1 MSRGPRAAG
10 RIQHVRHS
18 RHATRPKI
26 YDTAKAHP
34 SGSRLHCRLPH
45 LRHGS
50 STRTG
55 ARAGFINED
64 RNASKIHQQASS
76 SAPDEVKG
84 LALLPPTVMPCRFND
99 TWKPHRAS
107 SFRTPQGIVRNE
119 SGLCLEDIDTL
130 GSPASDQQRS
140 CHDAQTQTHGGIV
153 FMNGRASTGSAV
165 WWNVGFALCLV
176 GVALSAPRW
185 NWIFWVGALVYIVRT
200 LVIVAKSY
208 SSSKK
213 SGHSPDEH
221 PC

>member
-1 MSRGPRAAG
+1 
-10 RIQHVRHS
+10 
-18 RHATRPKI
+18 
-26 YDTAKAHP
+26 
-34 SGSRLHCRLPH
+34 
-45 LRHGS
+45 
-50 STRTG
+50 
-55 ARAGFINED
+55 
-64 RNASKIHQQASS
+64 
-76 SAPDEVKG
+76 
-84 LALLPPTVMPCRFND
+84 MPCRFND

-130 GSPASDQQRS
+130 GSPAADQQRS
-140 CHDAQTQTHGGIV
+140 CHDAQTQTGGGIM
-153 FMNGRASTGSAV
+153 FMNGKTSTGSAV

>member
-45 LRHGS
+45 LRPDS
-50 STRTG
+50 STSVEQCTG
-55 ARAGFINED
+55 RGK
-64 RNASKIHQQASS
+64 R
-76 SAPDEVKG
+76 PRPP
-84 LALLPPTVMPCRFND
+84 PPTVMPCRFND

-140 CHDAQTQTHGGIV
+140 CHDAQTQTRGGII
-153 FMNGRASTGSAV
+153 FMNGKTSTGSAV

-176 GVALSAPRW
+176 GVALSAPR
-185 NWIFWVGALVYIVRT
+185 
-200 LVIVAKSY
+200 
-208 SSSKK
+208 
-213 SGHSPDEH
+213 
-221 PC
+221 

>member
-1 MSRGPRAAG
+1 MAQGPRGAYSTYNTVDMRHARRSTIQQKHIPLVVDCTVDCLTFGTVHRRGPE
-10 RIQHVRHS
+10 
-18 RHATRPKI
+18 
-26 YDTAKAHP
+26 
-34 SGSRLHCRLPH
+34 
-45 LRHGS
+45 HGQDS
-50 STRTG
+50 STSVEQCTG
-55 ARAGFINED
+55 RGK
-64 RNASKIHQQASS
+64 R
-76 SAPDEVKG
+76 PRPP
-84 LALLPPTVMPCRFND
+84 PPTVMPCRFND
-99 TWKPHRAS
+99 TGKPHRAS

-140 CHDAQTQTHGGIV
+140 CHDAQTQTGGGIM
-153 FMNGRASTGSAV
+153 FMNGKTSTGSAV

-185 NWIFWVGALVYIVRT
+185 NWIFWVGALVYIVRA